1 MTVLSGSLIVT
12 GAASGIGRASA
23 LHFAEL
29 GADVF
34 GVDRDA
40 AGLAGLPDN
49 VAAMEADV
57 TNSADCLMSVEAASS
72 KGPLRGVFNCAGQEL
87 HGTVVTMSEDD
98 FDAMIDVNLKAIFL
112 MCKHAV
118 PAMEAA
124 GGGSIVNMSSIQA
137 LATQRDVAAYAAS
150 KGAVI
155 SMTRVMALDHGPR
168 NIRVNAICPGTILTP
183 LVAANA
189 RHFRPQAPEE
199 QLAEWGSLHAL
210 NRVGRPEE
218 VAKLA
223 AFLLS
228 DDASFI
234 TGSYH
239 LVDGGLLA
247 SF

>member
-1 MTVLSGSLIVT
+1 MTALKDSVIVT

-23 LHFAEL
+23 LHFSEI
-29 GADVF
+29 GADVI

-40 AGLAGLPDN
+40 AGLADLPDN
-49 VAAMEADV
+49 ITAVEADI
-57 TNSADCLMSVEAASS
+57 TKSADCLDAVEAASS
-72 KGPLRGVFNCAGQEL
+72 RGPLRGVFNCAGQEL
-87 HGTVVTMSEDD
+87 HGTVVTMTEEE
-98 FDAMIDVNLKAIFL
+98 FDAVINVNLKAIFL

-118 PAMEAA
+118 PAMESA

-137 LATQRDVAAYAAS
+137 LATQEDVAAYAAS

-155 SMTRVMALDHGPR
+155 SMTRVMALDHGSR
-168 NIRVNAICPGTILTP
+168 NIRVNAICPGTIQTP
-183 LVAANA
+183 LVEANA
-189 RHFRPQAPEE
+189 RHFRPEAPEE
-199 QLAEWGSLHAL
+199 QLAEWGGMHAL
-210 NRVGRPEE
+210 NRVGKPVE

-234 TGSYH
+234 TGSHH

>member
-1 MTVLSGSLIVT
+1 MTALSGSIIVT

-34 GVDRDA
+34 GVDRNA
-40 AGLAGLPDN
+40 GGLASLPGS
-49 VAAMEADV
+49 VTAIEADI
-57 TNSADCLMSVEAASS
+57 TKSGECLKAVEAASS
-72 KGPLRGVFNCAGQEL
+72 PGPLKGVFNCAGQEL
-87 HGTVVTMSEDD
+87 HGTVVTMSEDE
-98 FDAMIDVNLKAIFL
+98 FDQVIDINLKAIFL

-118 PAMEAA
+118 PVMEAA

-137 LATQRDVAAYAAS
+137 QATQQDVAAYAAS

-155 SMTRVMALDHGPR
+155 SMTRVMALDHGHS

-183 LVAANA
+183 LVEANA
-189 RHFRPQAPEE
+189 RHFRPDAPEE
-199 QLAEWGSLHAL
+199 QLAEWGRLHAL
-210 NRVGRPEE
+210 NRVGLPEE
-218 VAKLA
+218 VARFA

-234 TGSYH
+234 TGSHH
-239 LVDGGLLA
+239 LIDGGLLA

>member
-1 MTVLSGSLIVT
+1 MIALSGSVIVT

-34 GVDRDA
+34 GADRDA
-40 AGLAGLPDN
+40 AGLASLPDN
-49 VAAMEADV
+49 VTAIEADV
-57 TNSADCLMSVEAASS
+57 TNSADCQKAVEAASS
-72 KGPLRGVFNCAGQEL
+72 RRPLRGVFNCAGREL
-87 HGTVVTMSEDD
+87 HGSVVAMSEDD
-98 FDAMIDVNLKAIFL
+98 FDAVIDVNLKAVFL

-137 LATQRDVAAYAAS
+137 LATQQDVAAYAAS

-155 SMTRVMALDHGPR
+155 SMTRVMALDHGHK

-189 RHFRPQAPEE
+189 RHFRPEAPEE
-199 QLAEWGSLHAL
+199 QLAEWGRLHAL

-234 TGSYH
+234 TGSHH

>member
-1 MTVLSGSLIVT
+1 MTVLRDSVIVT

-34 GVDRDA
+34 AVDRNE
-40 AGLAGLPDN
+40 AGLASLPN
-49 VAAMEADV
+49 NITAIGADITV
-57 TNSADCLMSVEAASS
+57 SGDCLKAVEAASS
-72 KGPLRGVFNCAGQEL
+72 RGPLRGVFNCAGQEL
-87 HGTVVTMSEDD
+87 HGTVVTMSEND
-98 FDAMIDVNLKAIFL
+98 FDAVIDVNLKAIFL

-118 PAMEAA
+118 PALEAA

-137 LATQRDVAAYAAS
+137 LATQQDVAAYAAS

-155 SMTRVMALDHGPR
+155 SMSRVMALDHGPS

-183 LVAANA
+183 LVRANA
-189 RHFRPQAPEE
+189 RHFRPEAPEE
-199 QLAEWGSLHAL
+199 QLAEWGRLHAL
-210 NRVGRPEE
+210 NRVGEPVE
-218 VAKLA
+218 VAKFA
-223 AFLLS
+223 AYLLS

-234 TGSYH
+234 TGSHH
-239 LVDGGLLA
+239 LIDGGLLA

>member
-1 MTVLSGSLIVT
+1 MTVLSGSIIVT

-34 GVDRDA
+34 GVDCNA
-40 AGLAGLPDN
+40 AGLANLPGT
-49 VAAMEADV
+49 VTAIEADI
-57 TNSADCLMSVEAASS
+57 TRSGECLKAVEAASS
-72 KGPLRGVFNCAGQEL
+72 HGPLKGVFNCAGQEL
-87 HGTVVTMSEDD
+87 HGTVVTMSEDE
-98 FDAMIDVNLKAIFL
+98 FDQVIDINLKAIFL
-112 MCKHAV
+112 MCKHSV
-118 PAMEAA
+118 PVMEAA

-137 LATQRDVAAYAAS
+137 QATQQDVAAYAAS

-155 SMTRVMALDHGPR
+155 SMTRVMALDHGHS

-183 LVAANA
+183 LVEANA
-189 RHFRPQAPEE
+189 RHFRPDAPEE
-199 QLAEWGSLHAL
+199 QLAEWGRLHAL
-210 NRVGRPEE
+210 NRVGLPEE
-218 VAKLA
+218 VARFA

-234 TGSYH
+234 TGSHH
-239 LVDGGLLA
+239 LIDGGLLA

>member
-1 MTVLSGSLIVT
+1 MTRLNGGVVVT

-23 LHFAEL
+23 LLFAEM
-29 GADVF
+29 GADVV
-34 GVDRDA
+34 GVDRNAD
-40 AGLAGLPDN
+40 GLATLPDHIRK
-49 VAAMEADV
+49 VTADV
-57 TNSADCLMSVEAASS
+57 TNAEECLKAIQTATDG
-72 KGPLRGVFNCAGQEL
+72 GPLTGLFNCAGQEL
-87 HGTVVTMSEDD
+87 HGTVVTMSEGE
-98 FDAMIDVNLKAIFL
+98 FDTLVDVNLKAIFL
-112 MCKHAV
+112 MCKHAI

-137 LATQRDVAAYAAS
+137 LATQQDVAVYAAT

-155 SMTRVMALDHGPR
+155 SMTRVMALDHGDR

-183 LVAANA
+183 LVELNA
-189 RHFRPQAPEE
+189 RHFRPDAPEE
-199 QLAEWGSLHAL
+199 QLAEWGRLHAL
-210 NRVGRPEE
+210 NRVGKPIE
-218 VAKLA
+218 VARLA

-228 DDASFI
+228 EDASFM

>member
-1 MTVLSGSLIVT
+1 MAALRDSVIVT

-23 LHFAEL
+23 LHFAEQ

-34 GVDRDA
+34 GVDRDS
-40 AGLAGLPDN
+40 AGLATLPDN
-49 VAAMEADV
+49 ITGIEADI
-57 TNSADCLMSVEAASS
+57 TKSADCLKAVQAATSR
-72 KGPLRGVFNCAGQEL
+72 GPLRGVFNCAGQEL
-87 HGTVVTMSEDD
+87 HGTVVTMSEED
-98 FDAMIDVNLKAIFL
+98 FDTMIDVNLKAIFL

-137 LATQRDVAAYAAS
+137 LATQEDVAAYAAS

-155 SMTRVMALDHGPR
+155 SMSRVMALDHGR
-168 NIRVNAICPGTILTP
+168 KNIRVNAICPGTIKTP
-183 LVAANA
+183 LVEANA
-189 RHFRPQAPEE
+189 RHFRPEAPEE
-199 QLAEWGSLHAL
+199 QLAAWGSMHAL
-210 NRVGRPEE
+210 NRVGQPGE
-218 VAKLA
+218 VARLA